1 METPG
6 SDQASVRLIEDTK
19 KEEKYN
25 TITWK
30 LIDRQLMTKEQRS
43 RHTSKWNDYVMDRK
57 TDNNNHAEQSCDTD
71 LTRRKHTQF
80 DLLHLNLFYIMTAV
94 SFWTGTKRE
103 DSITTS
109 QDDKTTSQ
117 QSCSNNRYTLSN
129 TVRKWCALRNLNR
142 RQFYTN
148 IYSKHDAH
156 RYNYTCRRARQ
167 TRLTSTLADR
177 IHS

>member
-71 LTRRKHTQF
+71 LTRRKHTHCN
-80 DLLHLNLFYIMTAV
+80 LLHLILFYIMAIL
-94 SFWTGTKRE
+94 SFLTNMKRNE
-103 DSITTS
+103 SITTI
-109 QDDKTTSQ
+109 QDDTSK
-117 QSCSNNRYTLSN
+117 SLHSPSSHTLDN
-129 TVRKWCALRNLNR
+129 ILR
-142 RQFYTN
+142 
-148 IYSKHDAH
+148 
-156 RYNYTCRRARQ
+156 
-167 TRLTSTLADR
+167 
-177 IHS
+177 